1 MDQQTQVNNQL
12 LSMGDVAKKLH
23 VKRSVVRIWSK
34 AFGIKA
40 LKVENGEKFFAA
52 QDLDAFAKIKQS
64 FADKKNM
71 EGDSFNEM
79 VMPAISEQLP
89 QTENQVLS
97 PELLQQLKDIKQQL
111 IQLKTLLS

>member
-1 MDQQTQVNNQL
+1 
-12 LSMGDVAKKLH
+12 
-23 VKRSVVRIWSK
+23 
-34 AFGIKA
+34 
-40 LKVENGEKFFAA
+40 
-52 QDLDAFAKIKQS
+52 
-64 FADKKNM
+64 M